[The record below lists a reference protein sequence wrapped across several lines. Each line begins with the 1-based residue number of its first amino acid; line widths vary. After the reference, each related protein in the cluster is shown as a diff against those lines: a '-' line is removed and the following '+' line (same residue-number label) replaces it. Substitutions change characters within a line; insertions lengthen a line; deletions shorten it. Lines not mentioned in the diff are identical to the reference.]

1 MRTVKDRSEAALRKR
16 QGGALQLALALLV
29 LPVPMAPVALAGQ
42 RAIPAP
48 PLAPDYAA
56 VTTKREAA
64 RLVRKHL
71 LVKIH
76 FFPVELGGPKTSVN
90 IGYVTPEAAASH
102 WRLTQMLSRYGARGL
117 IDRLEIVP
125 EYKGLSIVPS
135 RIRMTASHSRGGRS
149 FERVIEIW
157 DCGLCPPLD
166 PLPDPDAPGEIVA

>member
-1 MRTVKDRSEAALRKR
+1 MADRSRRARR
-16 QGGALQLALALLV
+16 CHGGALALALLI
-29 LPVPMAPVALAGQ
+29 LSFAPISAALARQ
-42 RAIPAP
+42 EVVPSP
-48 PLAPDYAA
+48 PLVPDYAA

-76 FFPVELGGPKTSVN
+76 FFPVELGGPKTAIN

-102 WRLTQMLSRYGARGL
+102 ALLTEMLSRYGERGL

-125 EYKGLSIVPS
+125 EYKGPSIVPS
-135 RIRMTASHSRGGRS
+135 RIRMKASHSRGGKS

-157 DCGLCPPLD
+157 DCGFCPPFD
-166 PLPDPDAPGEIVA
+166 PLPDPDAPGEVVA